1 MLDRVTLVRAETAAG
16 DGPLLV
22 ALSGGGDSTA
32 LLHLLVERLGPARL
46 RAIVIDHALRAGSAE
61 DARSAREFATVL
73 GVIAEVVTL
82 AWPSGAKRAQQAARV
97 ARYRALCETARRH
110 GARIIAVA
118 HTADDQAET
127 MLMRAAAGS
136 SWRGLAGIAPMAPA
150 PVWPEGRG
158 IVLTRPLLGS
168 RREHLRAFLQAR
180 GAAWID
186 DPANTNRDFER
197 VRVRSRLAALEQA
210 GFDPMRLAA
219 LASSLRPRAELLDR
233 EAGALIARAA
243 RFDGERIVIVRA
255 RWTCDAQTRRRA
267 LSALLAAAGGAAR
280 EADASALNR
289 LEVRFSDVGFRGA
302 SLGGAR
308 IARAGAEVVL
318 SRDIGALQGRADGP
332 PPLAPL
338 PLAAGIEAVWDGRLA
353 IIAAEPGWS
362 IAVEQGG
369 PRLARDKLRLTLG
382 EAGPVAALT
391 WLLECRVKHLLGLD

>member
-1 MLDRVTLVRAETAAG
+1 MLDRVTMGRAETAAG
-16 DGPLLV
+16 DGPLLI

-32 LLHLLVERLGPARL
+32 LLHLLVERFGPARL
-46 RAIVIDHALRAGSAE
+46 RAVVIDHALRAGSAK
-61 DARSAREFATVL
+61 DAHSAQDFAGVL
-73 GVIAEVVTL
+73 GVAADLVTL
-82 AWPSGAKRAQQAARV
+82 AWPGGAKRAQQAARA

-136 SWRGLAGIAPMAPA
+136 SWRGLAGIAPMAHA

-158 IVLTRPLLGS
+158 IVLTRPLLGA

-186 DPANTNRDFER
+186 DPANTDTAFARA
-197 VRVRSRLAALEQA
+197 RVRSRLSALEQA

-243 RFDGERIVIVRA
+243 RFEGERIVIVRA
-255 RWTCDAQTRRRA
+255 HWTGDAQTRRRA

-280 EADASALNR
+280 EAGAAALDRLDA
-289 LEVRFSDVGFRGA
+289 RFNDDGFRGA

-318 SRDIGALQGRADGP
+318 SRDIGALQGRADGS
-332 PPLAPL
+332 PPLGPVPL
-338 PLAAGIEAVWDGRLA
+338 IAGIEAIWDGRLA
-353 IIAAEPGWS
+353 VVAAEPGWS

-369 PRLARDKLRLTLG
+369 PRLARGKLRLTLA
-382 EAGPVAALT
+382 EAGPLAVLT
-391 WLLECRVKHLLGLD
+391 WLLEWRVKHLLGLD